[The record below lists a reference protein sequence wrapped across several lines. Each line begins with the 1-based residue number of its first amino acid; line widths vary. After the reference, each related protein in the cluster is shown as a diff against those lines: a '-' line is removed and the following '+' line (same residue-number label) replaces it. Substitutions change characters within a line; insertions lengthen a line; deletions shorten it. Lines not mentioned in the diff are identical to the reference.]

1 MSRSVLSTAFALLVV
16 SLFTACGSPS
26 QPSDVLQVRAT
37 TSFGFCV
44 GYCRT
49 TLEITPTEAV
59 YTREGWRGEPPIVR
73 REPLASSDW
82 SDLTRAV
89 DRDRLGALPDVIGCP
104 DCADA
109 GAESVGV
116 VAVDWTKTVTF
127 DHGAVVPT
135 IQSLLG
141 RVRAI
146 RGRFEQV
153 SSPPRP

>member
-1 MSRSVLSTAFALLVV
+1 MRLSPSVALLAV
-16 SLFTACGSPS
+16 SFGLMAACGSPTR
-26 QPSDVLQVRAT
+26 PADVLQVRAT

-73 REPLASSDW
+73 REPLAAAEW

-89 DRDRLGALPDVIGCP
+89 DRDGLGALPDVIGCP

-116 VAVDWTKTVTF
+116 VAADWTKTVTF
-127 DHGAVVPT
+127 DHGADVPT
-135 IQSLLG
+135 IQPLLE
-141 RVRAI
+141 RVRVI
-146 RGRFEQV
+146 RRRFEQV